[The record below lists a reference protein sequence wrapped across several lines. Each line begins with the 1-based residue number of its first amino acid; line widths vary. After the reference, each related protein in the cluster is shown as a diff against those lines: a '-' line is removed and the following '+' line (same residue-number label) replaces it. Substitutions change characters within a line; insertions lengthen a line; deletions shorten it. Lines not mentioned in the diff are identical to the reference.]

1 MKILTP
7 FVSLIIK
14 GQRLD
19 KFNSLPDNIK
29 IHNLT
34 KGLPYSSD
42 SVDVVYHSN
51 LLEHFDRDVADTFL
65 LEVKRVLKPGGI
77 HRIVVPDFE
86 KTCRDYIQ
94 HIMSCDIKPEE
105 AENHDFYIAKLIE
118 QSVRRKASSTSQQNS
133 LRRIFENLIL
143 GDARRRG
150 ETHQWMYDRIN
161 LKRKLI
167 KIGYEKVYVQDY
179 RTSLIPKWS
188 EFGLDVDD
196 KGNQYQPGCLFVEA
210 LK

>member
-1 MKILTP
+1 MWHKNIFTMLAIANT
-7 FVSLIIK
+7 K
-14 GQRLD
+14 LD
-19 KFNSLPDNIK
+19 KFNFLPDNIK

-65 LEVKRVLKPGGI
+65 LEVTRVLKPGGI

-86 KTCRDYIQ
+86 KACRDYIQ
-94 HIMSCDIKPEE
+94 NIAFCDIKPEE

-118 QSVRRKASSTSQQNS
+118 QSVRREAFSTSQQNS
-133 LRRIFENLIL
+133 FRRFFENLIL

-161 LKRKLI
+161 LKSKLI

-196 KGNQYQPGCLFVEA
+196 KGNQLQPACLFVEA